1 LGPTILTLVRHGQT
15 AANVDR
21 VWHGSIDT
29 PLSEVGRAQARRLGA
44 HVAAAYRDVAAV
56 YASPL
61 SRARDTAQAIASTL
75 SLEVLSDGDLSEF
88 SLGEWEGRTY
98 ADLHHAEGM
107 WQRMADD
114 PDYAPPGGES
124 PRSVATRVERALRR
138 IALAH
143 EGSRTVVVSHGGA
156 FNLGLGLVLDG
167 RPNSWSRVVDNCSVS
182 ELVLEPEPRLLS
194 FNETEH
200 LGDVAEGGGPWV
212 KKLEREL
219 VGPDSG

>member
-1 LGPTILTLVRHGQT
+1 MKGLTILTLVRHGQT

-29 PLSEVGRAQARRLGA
+29 PLSEVGRDQATRVGA
-44 HVAAAYRDVAAV
+44 HVAAAYQDVVAV

-61 SRARDTAQAIASTL
+61 SRARDTALAIASRL
-75 SLEVLSDGDLSEF
+75 SLEVRSDGELTEF
-88 SLGEWEGRTY
+88 SLGEWEGRSY

-107 WQRMADD
+107 WQRMVED

-138 IALAH
+138 IASAH
-143 EGSRTVVVSHGGA
+143 PGSRSVVVSHGGA

-167 RPNSWSRVVDNCSVS
+167 APNSWSRVVDNCSVS

-194 FNETEH
+194 FNQTTH
-200 LGDVAEGGGPWV
+200 LGDVAEGGGTWV
-212 KKLEREL
+212 NKLREEL
-219 VGPDSG
+219 I